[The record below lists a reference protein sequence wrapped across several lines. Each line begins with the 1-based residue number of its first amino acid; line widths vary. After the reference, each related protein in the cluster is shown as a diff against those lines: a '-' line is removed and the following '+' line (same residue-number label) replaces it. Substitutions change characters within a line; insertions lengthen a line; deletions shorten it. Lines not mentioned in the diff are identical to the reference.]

1 MTPTLRGTVNEVLQS
16 NPAVGESGTQVMVTS
31 SPLQVPDILHD
42 LSKTFNVP
50 EVKGVSTE
58 ASSDGGRAVE
68 TVAESKVHR

>member
-1 MTPTLRGTVNEVLQS
+1 
-16 NPAVGESGTQVMVTS
+16 MVTS

-50 EVKGVSTE
+50 EVKGVSTD